1 MYGEKI
7 WITGVGVISPLG
19 NNKQVFWDNL
29 INGKCGIGKINGFD
43 TTGLST
49 KIAGEIT
56 DFDPEDFMDKKIA
69 RRSARFTQFAQ
80 ASAKMAL
87 NDAELEINDETRH
100 NTGIYLGSGS
110 GGFED
115 LEKAMIKEREEGLD
129 KVSILSSIRACNHA
143 AAYSIACCYG
153 ITGPTMTF
161 SSACN
166 SGFNAL
172 EVAAEQ
178 MMVSKIDRALVIGV
192 EVLSPSVFKGFCIS
206 RAMST
211 NNDAPYEASRPFDR
225 ERDGFVAAEGAGA
238 VILERG
244 TLARKSGKR
253 PLAEVSG
260 CASTNDAYSLL
271 DCEPTG
277 RQITLAMKKAL
288 DQARVDKEE
297 VDYISAHGPSMPTT
311 DKAETVGIKRLFGH
325 KAHELLISSIKGAIG
340 SPIGAT
346 NIFQTIASS
355 MAFQEGV
362 APPTLNYHTPDP
374 ECDLNYIPREAR
386 KATLS
391 CIMINSHAYGGGNS
405 SVVLKHP
412 VL

>member
-1 MYGEKI
+1 MYDRKI
-7 WITGVGVISPLG
+7 WITGMGVISPLG

-29 INGKCGIGKINGFD
+29 INGKCGISTIKGFD
-43 TTGLST
+43 TTGLPT

-56 DFDPEDFMDKKIA
+56 DFDPEDFMDQKTAK
-69 RRSARFTQFAQ
+69 RSARFTQLAL
-80 ASAKMAL
+80 AVAKMAI
-87 NDAELEINDETRH
+87 NDAELEINDEKRH
-100 NTGIYLGSGS
+100 NTGIYVGSGS

-115 LEKAMIKEREEGLD
+115 LEKALIKEREEGLN
-129 KVSILSSIRACNHA
+129 KVSILSSIRGCNHA
-143 AAYSIACCYG
+143 AAYSIACRYG

-178 MMVSKIDRALVIGV
+178 LMLSKIDRALVIGV
-192 EVLSPSVFKGFCIS
+192 EVLSPYIFKGFCLS
-206 RAMST
+206 RGMST
-211 NNDAPYEASRPFDR
+211 NNEAPYEASRPFDR

-238 VILERG
+238 IILEREIPA
-244 TLARKSGKR
+244 LKSRKR
-253 PLAEVSG
+253 PLAELCG
-260 CASTNDAYSLL
+260 CASTNDAYSIL

-277 RQITLAMKKAL
+277 RQITLAMKRAL
-288 DQARVDKEE
+288 DQAGVDKEQ

-311 DKAETVGIKRLFGH
+311 DIAETIGIKRLFGH

-340 SPIGAT
+340 SPVGAT
-346 NIFQTIASS
+346 NILQTIASS
-355 MAFQEGV
+355 MAFQEGA

-374 ECDLNYIPREAR
+374 ECDLNYIPQVAR

-405 SVVLKHP
+405 SVVLKRP
-412 VL
+412 AL